1 MKLENIVFAVAAKI
15 DVDRSFV
22 FEYVVCR
29 HIQAI
34 LLKHTDLPS
43 LVTDEKRQDYSN
55 SVELQ
60 QCIDQAAH
68 LFLADMVRA
77 SEISEAAIA
86 RWQLPLEV

>member
-1 MKLENIVFAVAAKI
+1 
-15 DVDRSFV
+15 
-22 FEYVVCR
+22 
-29 HIQAI
+29 
-34 LLKHTDLPS
+34 
-43 LVTDEKRQDYSN
+43 
-55 SVELQ
+55 VELQ